1 MALDQFAREVG
12 DLGKTEAIFLQTNK
26 IMEV

>member
-1 MALDQFAREVG
+1 MALNQFIWEVG
-12 DLGKTEAIFLQTNK
+12 ELGKTEAIFLQTNN